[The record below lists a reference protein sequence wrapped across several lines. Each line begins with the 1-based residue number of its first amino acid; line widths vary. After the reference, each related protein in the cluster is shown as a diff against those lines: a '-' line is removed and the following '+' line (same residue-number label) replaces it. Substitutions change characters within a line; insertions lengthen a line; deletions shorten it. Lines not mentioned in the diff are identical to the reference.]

1 LYERGYSRQDIKN
14 LFAFIDWIMTLPKDL
29 AERFNQ
35 ELVSYEKEKNMP
47 YVTSIERFAMEKGKL
62 ENAQDMILDALE
74 AKFGSTPQEIK
85 ENILLLDD
93 QTKLKKLHQEAILSQ
108 DLKEFSDKFHLLIS
122 NSE

>member
-1 LYERGYSRQDIKN
+1 
-14 LFAFIDWIMTLPKDL
+14 
-29 AERFNQ
+29 
-35 ELVSYEKEKNMP
+35 MP

-93 QTKLKKLHQEAILSQ
+93 HTKLKKLLREAVLSQ
-108 DLKEFSDKFHLLIS
+108 DLNEFFEKFHLLIS
-122 NSE
+122 NCE